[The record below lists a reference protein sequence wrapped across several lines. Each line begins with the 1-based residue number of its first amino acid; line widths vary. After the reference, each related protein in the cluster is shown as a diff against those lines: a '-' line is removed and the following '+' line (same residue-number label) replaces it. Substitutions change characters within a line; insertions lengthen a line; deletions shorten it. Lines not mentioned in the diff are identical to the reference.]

1 MRSQRSSRCQLKN
14 INTSRVQCIREVGK
28 SVLESVTVG
37 ERELVGFDAFS
48 EEILVVLRRQ
58 SSTALLRQIR

>member
-1 MRSQRSSRCQLKN
+1 MRSQRSSRCQLKEHRYFKD
-14 INTSRVQCIREVGK
+14 TMYEGSGK

-37 ERELVGFDAFS
+37 ERELVAFDAFS

-58 SSTALLRQIR
+58 SYYSTLSPN